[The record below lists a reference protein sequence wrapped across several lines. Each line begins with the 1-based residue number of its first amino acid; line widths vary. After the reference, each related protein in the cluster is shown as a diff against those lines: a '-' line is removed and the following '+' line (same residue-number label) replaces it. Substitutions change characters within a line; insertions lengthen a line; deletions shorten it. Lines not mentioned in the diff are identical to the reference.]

1 MTFIAVNSVDK
12 SNGEMPV
19 STGLERQLISRPA
32 LALAF
37 FNTQI
42 ADLISAGEIGH
53 PAEKF
58 HRG

>member
-19 STGLERQLISRPA
+19 FTGLRRKLVKRPA
-32 LALAF
+32 LAPAF
-37 FNTQI
+37 FNTQV